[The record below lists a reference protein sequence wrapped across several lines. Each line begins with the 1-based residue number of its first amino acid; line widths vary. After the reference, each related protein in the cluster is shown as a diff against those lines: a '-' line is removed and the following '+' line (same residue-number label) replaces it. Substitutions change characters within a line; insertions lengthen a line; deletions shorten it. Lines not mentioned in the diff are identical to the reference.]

1 MSHRP
6 ALADIFLLLQTLCQL
21 SEAEEQQLFHSSS
34 SSHCAVSLFPPL
46 FSKRRSRPSP
56 LSSRPPPLPPPT
68 PSPNSW
74 LAVSLISNRTRRIG
88 SGLKVWHCH
97 SVGGDE
103 TALCP
108 TLLHSTWL
116 ILGGRCYSACCTS
129 HPPPRDR
136 HWNYSQGEQSA
147 CKLISVSP
155 HFRK

>member
-6 ALADIFLLLQTLCQL
+6 DVADIFLLLQTLCQL

-56 LSSRPPPLPPPT
+56 LSSCPPPLPPPT

-136 HWNYSQGEQSA
+136 RWNYSQAEQSA

-155 HFRK
+155 HIRK

>member
-6 ALADIFLLLQTLCQL
+6 DLADIFLLLQTLCQL

-56 LSSRPPPLPPPT
+56 PSSRPPPLPPPT

-147 CKLISVSP
+147 CKLISVSS
-155 HFRK
+155 HIRK

>member
-6 ALADIFLLLQTLCQL
+6 DVADIFLLLQTLCQL

-46 FSKRRSRPSP
+46 FSRRRSRPSP

-136 HWNYSQGEQSA
+136 RWNYSQAEQSA

-155 HFRK
+155 HIRK

>member
-6 ALADIFLLLQTLCQL
+6 DVADIFLLLQTLCQL

-34 SSHCAVSLFPPL
+34 SSHCAVSLFLPL

-136 HWNYSQGEQSA
+136 RWNYSQAEQSA

-155 HFRK
+155 HIRK

>member
-6 ALADIFLLLQTLCQL
+6 DVADIFLLLQTLCQL

-56 LSSRPPPLPPPT
+56 LSSRPPPLPPPP

-136 HWNYSQGEQSA
+136 RWNYSQAEQSA

-155 HFRK
+155 HIRK

>member
-6 ALADIFLLLQTLCQL
+6 DVADIFLLLQTLCQL

-56 LSSRPPPLPPPT
+56 LSSRPPPLPSPT

-136 HWNYSQGEQSA
+136 HWNYSQAEQSA

-155 HFRK
+155 HIRK